1 MWMQI
6 FDDIIAGS
14 TELDQERGMGVGR
27 GGGGEPNDG
36 RDNWGS
42 NMVMSRAQS
51 QKVRSIPT
59 QA

>member
-27 GGGGEPNDG
+27 GGGGG
-36 RDNWGS
+36 G
-42 NMVMSRAQS
+42 A
-51 QKVRSIPT
+51 K
-59 QA
+59 